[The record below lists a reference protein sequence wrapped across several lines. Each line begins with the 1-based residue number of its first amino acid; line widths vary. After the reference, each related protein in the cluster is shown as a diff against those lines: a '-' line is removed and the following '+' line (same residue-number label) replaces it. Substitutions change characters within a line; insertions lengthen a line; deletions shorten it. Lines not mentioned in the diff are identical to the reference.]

1 MRSAAR
7 SGAGGRIVA
16 ALPLKPQEATPPC
29 IQRDSQPSGTAG
41 KIAFQADSLMAP
53 LNRPMLCSGHQARR
67 AYRLIDAFLQPHPHL
82 DGRYESIEEAISEAI
97 GWLAG
102 FEPDPGQASIGLEVS
117 TSNGDWRTIRQPM
130 QLLCPLPS
138 TAL

>member
-1 MRSAAR
+1 
-7 SGAGGRIVA
+7 
-16 ALPLKPQEATPPC
+16 
-29 IQRDSQPSGTAG
+29 
-41 KIAFQADSLMAP
+41 MAP
-53 LNRPMLCSGHQARR
+53 LNGPMLFSRHQARR

-102 FEPDPGQASIGLEVS
+102 FEPDAGQASIGLEVS
-117 TSNGDWRTIRQPM
+117 TSNGEWRTIRQPV
-130 QLLCPLPS
+130 QLLCPLPT